1 MPKATIHS
9 KNIILIFEN
18 ILLPLLLPPPPMD
31 QITQKTLCG
40 AKIQE
45 RRGNRN
51 TLIKRDFNTTT
62 I

>member
-1 MPKATIHS
+1 MLNAKIHS

-18 ILLPLLLPPPPMD
+18 ILLPPPPID

-40 AKIQE
+40 AKLQE

>member
-1 MPKATIHS
+1 MLNAKIHS

-18 ILLPLLLPPPPMD
+18 ILLPPPPMD

-40 AKIQE
+40 AKLQE
-45 RRGNRN
+45 SRGNRN
-51 TLIKRDFNTTT
+51 TPIKRDFNTTT